1 MDGDGLGA
9 ISPSDRNPGRLR
21 YLATAPAG
29 KGVAP
34 QLAVVCDCVERARA
48 VEGCVSDE
56 LAAII
61 GVLQEASP
69 VRRTSPDPLPHPQA
83 VVTCERCRCQ
93 IPPVRRNREA
103 NDRSIQWAKPCCNCT
118 RGILEDVDKK
128 RAP

>member
-1 MDGDGLGA
+1 M
-9 ISPSDRNPGRLR
+9 ISI
-21 YLATAPAG
+21 ATAPSG

-34 QLAVVCDCVERARA
+34 QLTVERDRVERARA

-69 VRRTSPDPLPHPQA
+69 VRGAWPDPLPHPQA
-83 VVTCERCRCQ
+83 VITCKRCRRQ

-103 NDRSIQWAKPCCNCT
+103 ADRSIQWAKPCCNCT